1 MKLTKSLCSAVLGC
15 VFAISAWGQST
26 ATLSG
31 IVTDPS
37 GAVVP
42 NAKVTV
48 HSLATGLDRIIETDG
63 GVVDASL
70 DTQLVCFDE
79 AIREVLS
86 EALAAGLKDPRIGFV
101 TVTSVDTSPDLRQAR
116 VYVSVLGDARA
127 REDTLDG
134 LASAAGFLQRVVAGL
149 YLL

>member
-1 MKLTKSLCSAVLGC
+1 MAPERMRRV
-15 VFAISAWGQST
+15 
-26 ATLSG
+26 
-31 IVTDPS
+31 
-37 GAVVP
+37 
-42 NAKVTV
+42 
-48 HSLATGLDRIIETDG
+48 
-63 GVVDASL
+63 
-70 DTQLVCFDE
+70 DE

-149 YLL
+149 RLRHTPALSFHYDESIDHGMRIGALLREEDGGA